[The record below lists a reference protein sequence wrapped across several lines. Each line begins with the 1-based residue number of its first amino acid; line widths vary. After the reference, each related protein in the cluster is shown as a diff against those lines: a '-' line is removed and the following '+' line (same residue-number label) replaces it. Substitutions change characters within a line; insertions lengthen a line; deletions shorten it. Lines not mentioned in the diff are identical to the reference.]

1 MKRLI
6 SANKPASPSQL
17 IPKKNMVDQ
26 FSDNIKINELDK
38 LFIQN
43 YEVNKKKKVRKNM
56 KKITNDGILEKLEKK
71 IKTEENSI
79 N

>member
-1 MKRLI
+1 
-6 SANKPASPSQL
+6 
-17 IPKKNMVDQ
+17 MVDQ